1 MWLQKPFAAAGQ
13 KAASMLSIVQTP
25 KTAAAKPGPGLLTE
39 ILFIKNEPF
48 ESAGKRQK
56 GLQQLCL
63 LIPAAPPCS
72 LPRDEEQRGKATLTC
87 PQAGQEAARGRLGKC

>member
-39 ILFIKNEPF
+39 ILFIKN
-48 ESAGKRQK
+48 
-56 GLQQLCL
+56 
-63 LIPAAPPCS
+63 
-72 LPRDEEQRGKATLTC
+72 
-87 PQAGQEAARGRLGKC
+87 